1 MEQFPQRGNVRCC
14 AVFHT
19 PRLCNTTGQ
28 VPDIRLPT
36 HVACQGTT
44 TSRAVTLSF
53 SLMICPQVAYNFH
66 HYFAVNLI
74 VADNLIH
81 QRQLAHRHALLPGFL
96 VAAPRAHHRPQ
107 PVNGTVSPVRFDEAV

>member
-1 MEQFPQRGNVRCC
+1 MEQLPQRGSVPQIG
-14 AVFHT
+14 AFHT

-36 HVACQGTT
+36 HVACQGATM
-44 TSRAVTLSF
+44 SHAVALSF
-53 SLMICPQVAYNFH
+53 PLMICPQIAYNFH
-66 HYFAVNLI
+66 HYLAGNFI

-81 QRQLAHRHALLPGFL
+81 QRQLAHRHALLPSFL

-107 PVNGTVSPVRFDEAV
+107 PVNGTVGPVRFDEAV